1 MSKNNLSNDL
11 QLLKSSLLKVFNKI
25 NGDDF
30 NNSIIEDIKIL
41 LNRIDKNP
49 ESHNIDKTQ
58 FDKLILLYTICCS
71 VLFRTSEYTRDLQ
84 MRYTQD
90 NVNKELLDKSLND
103 FKLQLPTEIDK
114 KKEDT
119 RNGAEL
125 IIDNV
130 I

>member
-84 MRYTQD
+84 MRYTHD

-103 FKLQLPTEIDK
+103 FKLDLPTQIIE

-125 IIDNV
+125 IKDGV

>member
-30 NNSIIEDIKIL
+30 NNSIIEDIKTL

-103 FKLQLPTEIDK
+103 FKLDLPTQIIK

>member
-1 MSKNNLSNDL
+1 MLLSH
-11 QLLKSSLLKVFNKI
+11 K
-25 NGDDF
+25 
-30 NNSIIEDIKIL
+30 
-41 LNRIDKNP
+41 
-49 ESHNIDKTQ
+49 
-58 FDKLILLYTICCS
+58 YTICCS

-103 FKLQLPTEIDK
+103 FKLDLPTQIIEE
-114 KKEDT
+114 KEDT

-125 IIDNV
+125 IKDDV

>member
-30 NNSIIEDIKIL
+30 NNSIIGDIKIL

-84 MRYTQD
+84 MRYTTD

-103 FKLQLPTEIDK
+103 FKLELPTQITE
-114 KKEDT
+114 KKEDN

-125 IIDNV
+125 IKDGV

>member
-49 ESHNIDKTQ
+49 ESQKIDKIH
-58 FDKLILLYTICCS
+58 FDKLILLYKICCS

-84 MRYTQD
+84 MRYTTD
-90 NVNKELLDKSLND
+90 NVNKELLDKSLDD
-103 FKLQLPTEIDK
+103 FKLDLPTQIIE

-125 IIDNV
+125 IKDGV

>member
-41 LNRIDKNP
+41 LNRIDKNS

-58 FDKLILLYTICCS
+58 FDKLILLYKICCDI
-71 VLFRTSEYTRDLQ
+71 LFKTSEYTRDLQ
-84 MRYTQD
+84 MRYTTD

-125 IIDNV
+125 IIDN
-130 I
+130 II

>member
-103 FKLQLPTEIDK
+103 FKLDLPTQIIE
-114 KKEDT
+114 KKEDN

-125 IIDNV
+125 IKDSV

>member
-30 NNSIIEDIKIL
+30 NNSIIVDIKIL

-103 FKLQLPTEIDK
+103 FKLDLPTQIIE

-125 IIDNV
+125 IKDDV

>member
-58 FDKLILLYTICCS
+58 FDKLILLYKICS
-71 VLFRTSEYTRDLQ
+71 DILFKTSEYTRDLQ
-84 MRYTQD
+84 MRYTTD
-90 NVNKELLDKSLND
+90 YVNKELLDKSLNI
-103 FKLQLPTEIDK
+103 TID
-114 KKEDT
+114 
-119 RNGAEL
+119 
-125 IIDNV
+125 
-130 I
+130 

>member
-30 NNSIIEDIKIL
+30 NNSIIEDIKML

-49 ESHNIDKTQ
+49 ESHNIDKIQ
-58 FDKLILLYTICCS
+58 FDKLILLYRICS
-71 VLFRTSEYTRDLQ
+71 DVLFKTSEYTRDLQ

-103 FKLQLPTEIDK
+103 FKLELPTQITE

>member
-84 MRYTQD
+84 MRYTTD
-90 NVNKELLDKSLND
+90 NVNKELLDKSLDD
-103 FKLQLPTEIDK
+103 FKLDLPTQIIE

-125 IIDNV
+125 IKDGV

>member
-49 ESHNIDKTQ
+49 ESHKIDKMH
-58 FDKLILLYTICCS
+58 FDKLILLYRICCS

-90 NVNKELLDKSLND
+90 NVNKELLNKSLND
-103 FKLQLPTEIDK
+103 FKLDLPTQIIE

-125 IIDNV
+125 IKDGV

>member
-49 ESHNIDKTQ
+49 ESHKIDKIH
-58 FDKLILLYTICCS
+58 FDKLILLYKICCD

-84 MRYTQD
+84 MRYTSD

-103 FKLQLPTEIDK
+103 FKLDLPTQ
-114 KKEDT
+114 
-119 RNGAEL
+119 N
-125 IIDNV
+125 N
-130 I
+130 

>member
-49 ESHNIDKTQ
+49 ESHKIDKTH
-58 FDKLILLYTICCS
+58 FDKLILLYKICCD
-71 VLFRTSEYTRDLQ
+71 VLFKTSEYTRDLQ
-84 MRYTQD
+84 MRYTSD

-103 FKLQLPTEIDK
+103 FKLELPTQIIE

-125 IIDNV
+125 IKDGI

>member
-1 MSKNNLSNDL
+1 
-11 QLLKSSLLKVFNKI
+11 
-25 NGDDF
+25 
-30 NNSIIEDIKIL
+30 
-41 LNRIDKNP
+41 
-49 ESHNIDKTQ
+49 
-58 FDKLILLYTICCS
+58 
-71 VLFRTSEYTRDLQ
+71 

-103 FKLQLPTEIDK
+103 FKLDLPTQIIE

-125 IIDNV
+125 IKDDV

>member
-58 FDKLILLYTICCS
+58 FDKLILLYKICCDI
-71 VLFRTSEYTRDLQ
+71 LFKTSEYTRDLQ
-84 MRYTQD
+84 MRYTTD

>member
-58 FDKLILLYTICCS
+58 FDKLILFYRLCS
-71 VLFRTSEYTRDLQ
+71 DMLFRVSEYTRDIS

-90 NVNKELLDKSLND
+90 NTNKELLDKSLD
-103 FKLQLPTEIDK
+103 EFKLQVSIEDY
-114 KKEDT
+114 KEKEEKM
-119 RNGAEL
+119 NK
-125 IIDNV
+125 
-130 I
+130 

>member
-103 FKLQLPTEIDK
+103 FKLDLPTQIIEE
-114 KKEDT
+114 KEDT

-125 IIDNV
+125 IKDGAI
-130 I
+130 

>member
-1 MSKNNLSNDL
+1 MSKNELSNDL
-11 QLLKSSLLKVFNKI
+11 QLLKSTLLKVVNKI
-25 NGDDF
+25 DGDEWS
-30 NNSIIEDIKIL
+30 NSAIEDTKLL

-49 ESHNIDKTQ
+49 ESH
-58 FDKLILLYTICCS
+58 
-71 VLFRTSEYTRDLQ
+71 
-84 MRYTQD
+84 TQD

-103 FKLQLPTEIDK
+103 FNLQLPIE

-125 IIDNV
+125 IKDNV

>member
-41 LNRIDKNP
+41 LNRIDKNS

-58 FDKLILLYTICCS
+58 FDKLILLYKICCDI
-71 VLFRTSEYTRDLQ
+71 LFKTSEYTRDLQ
-84 MRYTQD
+84 MRYTTD

-103 FKLQLPTEIDK
+103 FKLQLPTQITE

>member
-49 ESHNIDKTQ
+49 ESNKIDKIH
-58 FDKLILLYTICCS
+58 FDKLILLYKICCD

-103 FKLQLPTEIDK
+103 FKLDLPTQIIE

-125 IIDNV
+125 IKDGV

>member
-1 MSKNNLSNDL
+1 MSKNELSNDL
-11 QLLKSSLLKVFNKI
+11 QLLKSTLLKVVNKI
-25 NGDDF
+25 DGDEWS
-30 NNSIIEDIKIL
+30 NSAIEDTKLL

-49 ESHNIDKTQ
+49 ESHNIDKTH
-58 FDKLILLYTICCS
+58 FDKLVLLYKICS
-71 VLFRTSEYTRDLQ
+71 NILFKTSEYTRDLSL
-84 MRYTQD
+84 RYTQD

-103 FKLQLPTEIDK
+103 FNLQLPIE

-125 IIDNV
+125 IKDNV